1 MEAILEEKW
10 KESVCELNS
19 KAKVLS
25 KEVQWKEVGEEGAG
39 KRE

>member
-10 KESVCELNS
+10 KESVCKLNS

-25 KEVQWKEVGEEGAG
+25 KEVRWKEVGEKEAG

>member
-19 KAKVLS
+19 EAKVLS
-25 KEVQWKEVGEEGAG
+25 KKVRWKERKEQG
-39 KRE
+39 KGSEY